1 MGSSLTSE
9 PISAPFY
16 DTWPL
21 ICAYAL
27 YKFYS
32 EKGFEVT
39 VEDVIVCPSPEDQIW
54 LLGQRP
60 QDGVPGSRLAPPRRN
75 MLLECHEPDDDAHS
89 P

>member
-1 MGSSLTSE
+1 M
-9 PISAPFY
+9 
-16 DTWPL
+16 
-21 ICAYAL
+21 
-27 YKFYS
+27 
-32 EKGFEVT
+32 T